1 MDELERGMNDALR
14 VTACAVEDGKYVTGG
29 GATEIELALKLRD
42 YASSVGGREQLA
54 IQAFADAV
62 EVVPRAL
69 AENAGLDP
77 IDMLVAL
84 RSAHE
89 SGDKYAGLDVF
100 KGEPT
105 DMLKASVIEPLRI
118 KTQAVSS
125 AAESAIMILR
135 IDDVIAASAEQ
146 APAGGGMPPGGGYPG
161 MEMGGE
167 Y

>member
-1 MDELERGMNDALR
+1 
-14 VTACAVEDGKYVTGG
+14 
-29 GATEIELALKLRD
+29 
-42 YASSVGGREQLA
+42 
-54 IQAFADAV
+54 V

-89 SGDKYAGLDVF
+89 SGDKSAGLDVF

-105 DMLKASVIEPLRI
+105 DMLKANVIEPLRI

-125 AAESAIMILR
+125 AAESATMILR

-146 APAGGGMPPGGGYPG
+146 APAGAGGGMPPGGGYPG
-161 MEMGGE
+161 MGGE